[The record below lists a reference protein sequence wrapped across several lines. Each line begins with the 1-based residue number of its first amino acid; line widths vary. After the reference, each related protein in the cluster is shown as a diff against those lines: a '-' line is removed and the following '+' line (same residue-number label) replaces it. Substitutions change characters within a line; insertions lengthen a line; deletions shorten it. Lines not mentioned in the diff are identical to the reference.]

1 MVLIDLQKVLSTLG
15 LVSSLAKPVP
25 LIGSVAGG
33 LLDSAGS
40 VVNSTAGSGT
50 GTLNGLLGGGAGL
63 IAAANVNGNATYL
76 TAATMSDD
84 NSTTTATSS
93 SDNNSNSTFSSA
105 SSTDDGSNQDSYASA
120 ADACAV
126 TPYTPPS
133 PVLLESFAQYD
144 ANQAL
149 IYRYRQQQSV
159 NLGSWFV
166 QEQWMNPSLFKCA
179 SGNKQ
184 AEFDVANGWG
194 SVDNARQVLERHWDE
209 WITESDF
216 QYLASIGINTVR
228 LPIGYWSLGPVYC
241 QGTAFESVSAA
252 YVNSWPRVVRSINW
266 AAKYGLGVLVDL
278 HGAPG
283 SQNAQGHSG
292 VSDGQQ
298 NLFNNPTNIQ
308 LTINILT
315 YLTQQL
321 VKVNNVVGIQ
331 ILNEPSN
338 VDSLPAFYSQV
349 ITTLRQVSP
358 EAAAFP
364 FYINDAFDMNRF
376 ADYVSTRPDFVV
388 LDHHSYFVFGDAA
401 SQNTPVPQLTSS
413 LRPGQGSLSQ
423 QMIGAAAEER
433 RNIVIDEFS
442 CALSEQALAASSD
455 PVADRRAF
463 CTGQMESYTNATAGY
478 SFWSY
483 KTEGCPSDVN
493 WCFTSAVGNTLPSTF
508 FSYPNTTIQA
518 INGGS
523 PSSQSSDA
531 TSGNDGSNSDT
542 SFLSFG
548 TSSPSD
554 GSEYTPPTT
563 DDWLAAIGA
572 SDPEFDQVTEALAT
586 TEYDLIPPTSQD
598 PPASDSGMIS
608 TWTDPTTT
616 TSASSS
622 SAPSPTVLYTASA
635 DDVAQAAYAA
645 TPFINTETVPSS
657 RMQLGNQGAKRRRS
671 LSLTSLPQR
680 AFLLSSSLG
689 SHRFVARHHRATARK
704 HSKAVRR
711 DNNDESSIVYTP
723 EQAAIAKGY
732 SDGWKAAKT
741 FAAFDNSRLGFTG
754 QFISDALAAMD
765 NKIVSGDEQFYRTW
779 FMKGLADGE
788 VQVIKLLAM
797 QAAGPQ

>member
-25 LIGSVAGG
+25 LVGSLAGG

-40 VVNSTAGSGT
+40 VVSSTAGSGT
-50 GTLNGLLGGGAGL
+50 GALNGLLNGGGAGL

-76 TAATMSDD
+76 AAATMTDANSTNAIALDNSTITTAATPDTDTDD
-84 NSTTTATSS
+84 TTTFT
-93 SDNNSNSTFSSA
+93 
-105 SSTDDGSNQDSYASA
+105 A

-126 TPYTPPS
+126 TPYSPPS
-133 PVLLESFAQYD
+133 PIKLEPFAEYD
-144 ANQAL
+144 ANKAL

-166 QEQWMNPSLFKCA
+166 QEQWMNPSLFTCA

-184 AEFDVANGWG
+184 AELDVANGWG

-216 QYLASIGINTVR
+216 QFLASIGINTVR

-241 QGTAFESVSAA
+241 QGTAFESVSAS
-252 YVNSWPRVVRSINW
+252 YVNSWARVVRAINW
-266 AAKYGLGVLVDL
+266 ADKYGLGVLVDL

-283 SQNAQGHSG
+283 SQNAQAHSG

-321 VKVNNVVGIQ
+321 VKVNNVVGLQ

-338 VDSLPAFYSQV
+338 VDSLPSFYSQV

-376 ADYVSTRPDFVV
+376 ADYVSTRQDFVV

-401 SQNTPVPQLTSS
+401 SQNTPAPQLIST

-518 INGGS
+518 INGAS
-523 PSSQSSDA
+523 PSPQSSDA
-531 TSGNDGSNSDT
+531 TSSDAGTSDT

-548 TSSPSD
+548 TSAPSD

-563 DDWLAAIGA
+563 DDWLAAVGA
-572 SDPEFDQVTEALAT
+572 SDPEFDQVTEALST
-586 TEYDLIPPTSQD
+586 TEYDMVPETSTA
-598 PPASDSGMIS
+598 PDSEVVIS
-608 TWTDPTTT
+608 SWTNPITTTTTT
-616 TSASSS
+616 TSTFS
-622 SAPSPTVLYTASA
+622 SAPSTPSPSILYTPSNI
-635 DDVAQAAYAA
+635 DMAQAAYAA
-645 TPFINTETVPSS
+645 DPIINTETIPSS
-657 RMQLGNQGAKRRRS
+657 RMQLGTHGARRRRS
-671 LSLTSLPQR
+671 LALTSLPQR

-689 SHRFVARHHRATARK
+689 SHRFVARHHRAAARK
-704 HSKAVRR
+704 HSKVIRR
-711 DNNDESSIVYTP
+711 DDEESAIVYTP

-741 FAAFDNSRLGFTG
+741 FAAFGSSRLGFTG

>member
-15 LVSSLAKPVP
+15 LVSSIAKPVP
-25 LIGSVAGG
+25 LVGGLAGG

-40 VVNSTAGSGT
+40 VINSTAGSGT
-50 GTLNGLLGGGAGL
+50 GALNGLLGGGTGL
-63 IAAANVNGNATYL
+63 IAAANVVGNATYI
-76 TAATMSDD
+76 TAAAMDAS
-84 NSTTTATSS
+84 
-93 SDNNSNSTFSSA
+93 SNSTDNSD
-105 SSTDDGSNQDSYASA
+105 STSTNNGTSGDSGTVSA
-120 ADACAV
+120 ADTCAV
-126 TPYTPPS
+126 VPYTPTS
-133 PVLLESFAQYD
+133 PVTLESFAPYD
-144 ANQAL
+144 ASKAL

-166 QEQWMNPSLFKCA
+166 QEQWMNPSLFTCA

-194 SVDNARQVLERHWDE
+194 SVDNARQVLEKHWDE

-228 LPIGYWSLGPVYC
+228 LPIGYWSLGPIYC

-252 YVNSWPRVVRSINW
+252 YVNSWPRVVRAINW
-266 AAKYGLGVLVDL
+266 AEKYGLGVLVDL

-283 SQNAQGHSG
+283 SQNGQGHSG

-298 NLFNNPTNIQ
+298 NLFNNPSNIQ
-308 LTINILT
+308 LTINVLT

-338 VDSLPAFYSQV
+338 VDSLPSFYSQALGV
-349 ITTLRQVSP
+349 LRQVSP

-364 FYINDAFDMNRF
+364 FYIHDGFDMSRF
-376 ADYVSTRPDFVV
+376 ADYISTRQDFVV

-401 SQNTPVPQLTSS
+401 SQATPASQLTSS
-413 LRPGQGSLSQ
+413 LQPGQGSLSQ
-423 QMIGAAAEER
+423 SVISAANEGR
-433 RNIVIDEFS
+433 RNVVIDEFS
-442 CALSEQALAASSD
+442 CALSDQALANSQDA
-455 PVADRRAF
+455 VADRRQF

-483 KTEGCPSDVN
+483 KTEGCATDVN
-493 WCFTSAVGNTLPSTF
+493 WCFTSAVGKTLPSTF
-508 FSYPNTTIQA
+508 FSYPNSTIQA
-518 INGGS
+518 INGGEPSS
-523 PSSQSSDA
+523 PSQDP
-531 TSGNDGSNSDT
+531 TSDT

-554 GSEYTPPTT
+554 DSDYSPPTT
-563 DDWLAAIGA
+563 DDWLAAMGA

-586 TEYDLIPPTSQD
+586 TEYDVVPD
-598 PPASDSGMIS
+598 
-608 TWTDPTTT
+608 
-616 TSASSS
+616 SSS
-622 SAPSPTVLYTASA
+622 SASASSTTATDATTTTLWTASSISPATASA
-635 DDVAQAAYAA
+635 QPTALYASSGDLAQAAFAA
-645 TPFINTETVPSS
+645 NGIISTETIPSS
-657 RMQLGNQGAKRRRS
+657 RMELKQVGAKKRS
-671 LSLTSLPQR
+671 VTMSNLPQR
-680 AFLLSSSLG
+680 AFLLSSALHR
-689 SHRFVARHHRATARK
+689 HRFVARHLRQTARSHNK
-704 HSKAVRR
+704 PVRR
-711 DNNDESSIVYTP
+711 QDSGSSSGESAVVYTP

-741 FAAFDNSRLGFTG
+741 FASLNNSRLGFTG
-754 QFISDALAAMD
+754 QFISDALNAMD
-765 NKIVSGDEQFYRTW
+765 NKIVSGDEQFYKTW

-797 QAAGPQ
+797 ESQGPQ

>member
-15 LVSSLAKPVP
+15 LVSSIAKPIP
-25 LIGSVAGG
+25 LVGGLAGG
-33 LLDSAGS
+33 LLDSAGGVVGS
-40 VVNSTAGSGT
+40 VGGSTGS
-50 GTLNGLLGGGAGL
+50 LNGLLGGSTNGI
-63 IAAANVNGNATYL
+63 IAAVNIGDDYNSTNID
-76 TAATMSDD
+76 SDSD
-84 NSTTTATSS
+84 TTNSTTTTTITSDNSTSS
-93 SDNNSNSTFSSA
+93 GGDVVSAQSSDTSSC
-105 SSTDDGSNQDSYASA
+105 SI
-120 ADACAV
+120 
-126 TPYTPPS
+126 TPYSPPS
-133 PVLLESFAQYD
+133 PVVLEGFAPYD
-144 ANQAL
+144 ANKAL

-166 QEQWMNPSLFKCA
+166 QEQWMNPSLFTCA

-209 WITESDF
+209 WITEDDF
-216 QYLASIGINTVR
+216 KYLASIGINTVR

-252 YVNSWPRVVRSINW
+252 YVNSWPRVVRAINW
-266 AAKYGLGVLVDL
+266 AEKYGLGVLVDL

-283 SQNAQGHSG
+283 SQNAQAHSG

-298 NLFNNPTNIQ
+298 NLFNNPTNVQ

-338 VDSLPAFYSQV
+338 VDSLPSFYSQV
-349 ITTLRQVSP
+349 IDVLRQVSP

-364 FYINDAFDMNRF
+364 FYINDAFDMSRF
-376 ADYVSTRPDFVV
+376 ADYISTRKDFVV
-388 LDHHSYFVFGDAA
+388 LDHHSYFVFDDANSQATPA
-401 SQNTPVPQLTSS
+401 SQLVAS
-413 LRPGQGSLSQ
+413 LQPGQGSLSQ
-423 QMIGAAAEER
+423 QIIGVAAEER

-442 CALSEQALAASSD
+442 CALSNQALSNSQD
-455 PVADRRAF
+455 QQGDRRQF

-483 KTEGCPSDVN
+483 KTENCASDVN
-493 WCFTSAVGNTLPSTF
+493 WCFTSAVGSTLPTTF
-508 FSYPNTTIQA
+508 FSYPNSTIQA
-518 INGGS
+518 IQGG
-523 PSSQSSDA
+523 A
-531 TSGNDGSNSDT
+531 TSSPPQDPTTDT

-554 GSEYTPPTT
+554 ANDYAPPTT
-563 DDWLAAIGA
+563 DDWLAAMGA
-572 SDPEFDQVTEALAT
+572 SDPEFDQVTAALAT
-586 TEYDLIPPTSQD
+586 TEFDSAPNSIPSAAIT
-598 PPASDSGMIS
+598 
-608 TWTDPTTT
+608 
-616 TSASSS
+616 ASSS
-622 SAPSPTVLYTASA
+622 SETASSTSVPDSTTTTLWSGLSTGFPSIPTA
-635 DDVAQAAYAA
+635 DDAAQAAFAFDSSINSA
-645 TPFINTETVPSS
+645 TIPSS
-657 RMQLGNQGAKRRRS
+657 RTQLEQIGAKKRS

-680 AFLLSSSLG
+680 AFLLSSSLQR
-689 SHRFVARHHRATARK
+689 HRFVARSARVHSRR
-704 HSKAVRR
+704 HSKPIRR
-711 DNNDESSIVYTP
+711 DVADGESAVVYTP

-732 SDGWKAAKT
+732 ADGWKAAKT

-754 QFISDALAAMD
+754 QFISDALNAMD
-765 NKIVSGDEQFYRTW
+765 NKIVSGDEGFYKTW

-797 QAAGPQ
+797 QSQGPQ